1 MKYLYFTHSFIFS
14 LLIVEMFST
23 LTEYK
28 HMVSNRLQH
37 FLILE
42 REQYFTAIFNLIIY
56 AYDFEFLI
64 VLYGFHEILFGAEFI
79 QCQLCGNMGL

>member
-1 MKYLYFTHSFIFS
+1 
-14 LLIVEMFST
+14 MFST

-42 REQYFTAIFNLIIY
+42 RERYFTAIFNLIIY

-64 VLYGFHEILFGAEFI
+64 VLYDFHEIHFGADFI
-79 QCQLCGNMGL
+79 QCKLWGSMGKYRNAHFQNEITK